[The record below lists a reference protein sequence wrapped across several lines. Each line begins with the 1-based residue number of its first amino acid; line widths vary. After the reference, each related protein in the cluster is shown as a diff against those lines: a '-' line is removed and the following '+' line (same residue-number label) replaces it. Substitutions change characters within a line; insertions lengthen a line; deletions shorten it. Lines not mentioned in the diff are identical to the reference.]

1 MLAEA
6 GKVADACQRV
16 RVLSRELEH
25 LGMTSEAAIAGLDV
39 AEFLLAQ
46 NQYEEVDEICRSTMQ
61 AFELAGLS
69 YTTRAM
75 TALAYI
81 REAASHRRAD
91 RTLVKNVREYIRKLP
106 SQPNLLFAPLAE

>member
-1 MLAEA
+1 MTI
-6 GKVADACQRV
+6 DAALV
-16 RVLSRELEH
+16 S
-25 LGMTSEAAIAGLDV
+25 LDV

-46 NQYEEVDEICRSTMQ
+46 NRYEEVEDICRSTMQ

-81 REAASHRRAD
+81 REAASQRRAD
-91 RTLVKNVREYIRKLP
+91 RTLVRDVREYIRELP
-106 SQPNLLFAPLAE
+106 RQPNLLFAPSPG